1 MVISKENFPAG
12 NPINIKN
19 LNVCQGVSLTHLQ
32 YLLNVKYLIEIEN
45 QSPTE
50 IKIEKRK
57 LDLHMEEDDNDN
69 ENENENDT
77 LEGDSSNNK
86 FDEDVL
92 NSDMGCS
99 KAESSDEIDMSN
111 VSIESIITLIKKQ
124 TIETLTP
131 SMEDQREDNSFEKM
145 LSHNP
150 ILQLARKVFYEGQVR
165 VTTLQ

>member
-12 NPINIKN
+12 NPINIRN

-57 LDLHMEEDDNDN
+57 LDLHMEEDENDN
-69 ENENENDT
+69 ENENDI

-86 FDEDVL
+86 LDEEISS
-92 NSDMGCS
+92 SDMGYS
-99 KAESSDEIDMSN
+99 RAESSDEIDMSN
-111 VSIESIITLIKKQ
+111 VSIESIMLIKKQ
-124 TIETLTP
+124 TVETLTP
-131 SMEDQREDNSFEKM
+131 SMEDQREDSSFEKM

>member
-50 IKIEKRK
+50 VKIEKRK

-69 ENENENDT
+69 ENENDT
-77 LEGDSSNNK
+77 LEGDRSNNK
-86 FDEDVL
+86 FDEEISS
-92 NSDMGCS
+92 SDMGCS
-99 KAESSDEIDMSN
+99 RTESSDEIDMSN

-131 SMEDQREDNSFEKM
+131 SMEDQQEDNSFEKM

>member
-1 MVISKENFPAG
+1 MSQAN
-12 NPINIKN
+12 
-19 LNVCQGVSLTHLQ
+19 T
-32 YLLNVKYLIEIEN
+32 LIEIEN

-57 LDLHMEEDDNDN
+57 LDLHMEEDEND
-69 ENENENDT
+69 NENENDT
-77 LEGDSSNNK
+77 LEGDRSNNK

-99 KAESSDEIDMSN
+99 RAESSDEIDISN
-111 VSIESIITLIKKQ
+111 VSIESIITLIKKK

-165 VTTLQ
+165 VTTPQ